1 MPPMLLALD
10 GAADVG
16 HLLSLAGQTL
26 KSAAGSDG
34 GVAPHVAFLPDGTV
48 LPKVTKTSAIA
59 PGSVLVLGCGE
70 PFDAAKLPAR
80 ARRMHVTQQQR
91 QREIGPLVRPPPT
104 PRSLSPL
111 PNIYP
116 RSAQPQ
122 SDSMHEQPWKFS
134 PSGRWESPLALRND
148 RL

>member
-1 MPPMLLALD
+1 MKAATDHPAPHRPGPAPFVCCYINGSPEMPPMLLALD

-59 PGSVLVLGCGE
+59 PGSVLVLG
-70 PFDAAKLPAR
+70 
-80 ARRMHVTQQQR
+80 
-91 QREIGPLVRPPPT
+91 
-104 PRSLSPL
+104 
-111 PNIYP
+111 
-116 RSAQPQ
+116 
-122 SDSMHEQPWKFS
+122 
-134 PSGRWESPLALRND
+134 
-148 RL
+148 